1 MNQQVSEQPLNEGDD
16 GINIGQ
22 VIDFVSAE
30 WKRLAAGA
38 VVGVALGA
46 GGWAVISGY
55 KAEQILVNNVR
66 IGGEGAIS
74 FLSWRGLQ
82 QNLPLLA
89 AQLVEQKKVRADD
102 ESQYRA
108 MSSAQWWAKNV
119 KPTYSLTKGD
129 TKDFAALSKD
139 LQDGATTILNLVVT
153 ANGGSKEAAIAHVTT
168 ATQFIKQGSAYLSVK
183 NLIAGWESQTL
194 NTEAT
199 LQKKITDTEV
209 DLKFMRQRAANLESM
224 RQKFPQNVT
233 VSTQQ
238 VVDLKDSSAKYMPI
252 STQLV
257 AVSTDINNANES
269 LERMRNE
276 LAQTKVMS
284 EFVKQ
289 AKPVVDAS
297 ADGLAVI
304 EKLLV
309 ISQGLRADADN
320 ADVNA
325 AQILNNIDADLVGV
339 RTSFQR
345 SLEADLLPQ
354 VSRAGVMQPA
364 AGGLVGGFV
373 IALLYGLGRRAYAA
387 YSNKGA

>member
-1 MNQQVSEQPLNEGDD
+1 MNQQVSENNAIDD
-16 GINIGQ
+16 DAGISLAQ
-22 VIDFVSAE
+22 VIEFVSGE

-38 VVGVALGA
+38 GVGLLLGV
-46 GGWAVISGY
+46 GGWAVLASY
-55 KAEQILVNNVR
+55 KAEQILVNNPR
-66 IGGEGAIS
+66 AGGEGAIN

-89 AQLVEQKKVRADD
+89 AQLVEQKKIKPED
-102 ESQYRA
+102 EAQYRA
-108 MSSAQWWAKNV
+108 MSGAAWWAKNV

-129 TKDFAALSKD
+129 TKDFAAISKS
-139 LQDGATTILNLVVT
+139 LQDDATTILNLVVT
-153 ANGGSKEAAIAHVTT
+153 ANGSSKDAAMAHVST

-183 NLIAGWESQTL
+183 NLISGWEYQTL

-224 RQKFPQNVT
+224 RQRFPQNVT

-257 AVSTDINNANES
+257 AVNTDINNANEM

-276 LAQTKVMS
+276 LAQTKVMG
-284 EFVKQ
+284 EFVAQ
-289 AKPVVDAS
+289 AKPIVDLS

-304 EKLLV
+304 EKLLAV
-309 ISQGLRADADN
+309 SQGLRTSNPDIN
-320 ADVNA
+320 GQQV
-325 AQILNNIDADLVGV
+325 LNTIDAELVSV

-345 SLEADLLPQ
+345 SLEADLMPQ
-354 VSRAGVMQPA
+354 VSRSGVVQPA
-364 AGGLVGGFV
+364 AGGLVVGGV
-373 IALLYGLGRRAYAA
+373 LMLLYALGCRAVAA
-387 YSNKGA
+387 YKAKGA

>member
-1 MNQQVSEQPLNEGDD
+1 MNQQVSEQPVNDDD

-22 VIDFVSAE
+22 VIEFVGAE
-30 WKRLAAGA
+30 WKRLAIGAAAGL
-38 VVGVALGA
+38 VLGA
-46 GGWAVISGY
+46 GGWAVLSGY

-66 IGGEGAIS
+66 VGGEGAIS

-89 AQLVEQKKVRADD
+89 AQLIEQKKVRPED

-108 MSSAQWWAKNV
+108 MGSAQWWAKNV

-153 ANGGSKEAAIAHVTT
+153 ANGSSKDAAIAHVET

-183 NLIAGWESQTL
+183 NLIANWESQTL
-194 NTEAT
+194 NTEAA

-252 STQLV
+252 SIQLV
-257 AVSTDINNANES
+257 AVNTEINNSNEL

-284 EFVKQ
+284 VFVQQ
-289 AKPVVDAS
+289 AKPLIDAS
-297 ADGLAVI
+297 ADGLVVI
-304 EKLLV
+304 EKLLA
-309 ISQGLRADADN
+309 ISQVLRTSADAS
-320 ADVNA
+320 DVNTI
-325 AQILNNIDADLVGV
+325 QILNTIDADLVGV

-345 SLEADLLPQ
+345 SLAADLLPQ
-354 VSRAGVMQPA
+354 VSRSGVLQPV

-373 IALLYGLGRRAYAA
+373 VTLLYALGRRAYSA
-387 YSNKGA
+387 YRTRSV

>member
-1 MNQQVSEQPLNEGDD
+1 MNQQVAEQPSNEED
-16 GINIGQ
+16 GINFGQ
-22 VIDFVSAE
+22 VIDFVGAE
-30 WKRLAAGA
+30 WKRLAIGAAAGL
-38 VVGVALGA
+38 VLGA
-46 GGWAVISGY
+46 GGWAVLSNY
-55 KAEQILVNNVR
+55 KAEQVLVNNIR
-66 IGGEGAIS
+66 AGGEGAIS

-89 AQLVEQKKVRADD
+89 SQLVEQKKVRPED

-108 MSSAQWWAKNV
+108 MTSAQWWAKNV

-129 TKDFAALSKD
+129 TKDFASLSKD

-153 ANGGSKEAAIAHVTT
+153 ANGSSKEAAIEHVTT

-183 NLIAGWESQTL
+183 NLIANWDSQKL
-194 NTEAT
+194 NTEAA
-199 LQKKITDTEV
+199 LQKKITDTDV
-209 DLKFMRQRAANLESM
+209 DLKFLRQRAANLEAM

-257 AVSTDINNANES
+257 AVNTEINNASES

-284 EFVKQ
+284 EFLKQ

-297 ADGLAVI
+297 TDGLALI
-304 EKLLV
+304 EKLLE
-309 ISQGLRADADN
+309 ISQGLRAGAGA

-325 AQILNNIDADLVGV
+325 IQVLNNINAELVGV

-354 VSRAGVMQPA
+354 TSRSGPLQPV

-373 IALLYGLGRRAYAA
+373 VTLLYALGRRAYGA
-387 YSNKGA
+387 YKARGA